1 MPGPNALW
9 HIDSYMKLIR
19 WSFVIHG
26 GIDGFSRMIVYL
38 GCSNNNCAA
47 TVLGNFQQAVGKYGV
62 PSRVRSDFGAENN
75 AVERFMQGIDDDGR
89 RMLRGSS
96 VHNQRIERLW
106 RDLFQSVIRLFYR
119 LFHFLERN
127 DHLHVGDALDIAA
140 LQYVY
145 VPRIQAAL
153 DAFQQSW
160 NGHSIRSARGRTPV
174 QLFSAG
180 SLAVSSCADPSS
192 TAAPTAADPGVCF

>member
-1 MPGPNALW
+1 ML
-9 HIDSYMKLIR
+9 
-19 WSFVIHG
+19 
-26 GIDGFSRMIVYL
+26 
-38 GCSNNNCAA
+38 
-47 TVLGNFQQAVGKYGV
+47 
-62 PSRVRSDFGAENN
+62 ENN

-127 DHLHVGDALDIAA
+127 DHLHVGDAVDIAA

-145 VPRIQAAL
+145 APRSQAAL

-180 SLAVSSCADPSS
+180 LLAVLTESCRPFLYGSPNGS
-192 TAAPTAADPGVCF
+192 RPRCVCFYLWN